1 MNYSNSETAY
11 KIANKD
17 EVAKQDAAA
26 FEKVLAQRLVDESAR
41 EDAVQALKDEKA
53 DLESQKEEDLGDI
66 EATKSSLQYITD
78 ETEKDGLYDSI
89 ATKKVG
95 IWDLDASITA
105 KQTEIDT
112 LETKHKQE
120 RAAIVA
126 GDVTAA
132 KKR

>member
-26 FEKVLAQRLVDESAR
+26 FEKVLAQRLVDETAR

-78 ETEKDGLYDSI
+78 ETEKDELYDSI

>member
-1 MNYSNSETAY
+1 
-11 KIANKD
+11 
-17 EVAKQDAAA
+17 
-26 FEKVLAQRLVDESAR
+26 
-41 EDAVQALKDEKA
+41 
-53 DLESQKEEDLGDI
+53 
-66 EATKSSLQYITD
+66 
-78 ETEKDGLYDSI
+78 LYDSI

>member
-53 DLESQKEEDLGDI
+53 DLES
-66 EATKSSLQYITD
+66 
-78 ETEKDGLYDSI
+78 
-89 ATKKVG
+89 
-95 IWDLDASITA
+95 
-105 KQTEIDT
+105 
-112 LETKHKQE
+112 
-120 RAAIVA
+120 
-126 GDVTAA
+126 
-132 KKR
+132 